1 MGGVSIGVRRWLYMA
16 VSQNIV
22 AHQWERP
29 LWCDVINIWRAHFF
43 PFCKAWWRLLLA
55 HGNFTRGAFSRAKFA
70 KAGQSLCCRYLNYWE
85 RRAVALL
92 NMYGWSCTYLSKIIQ
107 QHRLNLFI
115 AFTELIRLIDLS
127 TRKVY
132 TRDCIYSVIIH
143 YRTIYNHLLFFYTI
157 YPLSFFMA
165 LYSRF
170 SNPCA
175 TTGRIIMFHDWSFS
189 FPFLFGN
196 DIPVVNRMQ
205 QHSNL
210 NLFLWP
216 VWLCYVTDSSGD

>member
-55 HGNFTRGAFSRAKFA
+55 HGNFIRGVFSRAKFA
-70 KAGQSLCCRYLNYWE
+70 KAGQSL
-85 RRAVALL
+85 VAGTSVIGNAGQSLCWTC
-92 NMYGWSCTYLSKIIQ
+92 MHATA
-107 QHRLNLFI
+107 RLNLFI

-143 YRTIYNHLLFFYTI
+143 YRTIYNHLLFLILYN
-157 YPLSFFMA
+157 PL
-165 LYSRF
+165 
-170 SNPCA
+170 
-175 TTGRIIMFHDWSFS
+175 
-189 FPFLFGN
+189 LFKGF
-196 DIPVVNRMQ
+196 IR
-205 QHSNL
+205 
-210 NLFLWP
+210 
-216 VWLCYVTDSSGD
+216 

>member
-55 HGNFTRGAFSRAKFA
+55 HGNFISGVFSRAKFA
-70 KAGQSLCCRYLNYWE
+70 SACQSLCCRYLNYWE

-92 NMYGWSCTYLSKIIQ
+92 NMYAWSCTYPTA
-107 QHRLNLFI
+107 RLNLFI

-143 YRTIYNHLLFFYTI
+143 YRTIYNHLLFLILYT
-157 YPLSFFMA
+157 PLSF
-165 LYSRF
+165 
-170 SNPCA
+170 
-175 TTGRIIMFHDWSFS
+175 
-189 FPFLFGN
+189 
-196 DIPVVNRMQ
+196 
-205 QHSNL
+205 
-210 NLFLWP
+210 
-216 VWLCYVTDSSGD
+216 